1 MALMTAWTHDCPV
14 YLIARRAGAAMSL
27 GFAGLGSQKIPENES
42 EHGQDDHQHR
52 PENFLA
58 RIRAALKDIDDRPDI
73 GDQNDETEQT
83 LVLHLLSPRLFLS
96 ARLHLE
102 PRHWDFDRLEGGTHR
117 EGLRS

>member
-14 YLIARRAGAAMSL
+14 YLIGGLSPAVSAGRRAGAAMSL
-27 GFAGLGSQKIPENES
+27 GLAGLGSQKIPKNES

-83 LVLHLLSPRLFLS
+83 LVLHFLSPRLFLS
-96 ARLHLE
+96 ARLHLVTLH
-102 PRHWDFDRLEGGTHR
+102 RDF
-117 EGLRS
+117 